1 MTVLERGPAGVG
13 PPGSFRA
20 QSTGGAAADS
30 AERDAQTR
38 ERRDERRTV
47 TVAFAAALAAFAPTA
62 AGATVVA
69 GGPGLLGALVGTL
82 LVLVLFGAGAALM
95 LWAGRRGP
103 SAMTSAA
110 AGGVGVRLMIYA
122 AVLTA
127 LDGTDLV
134 HRPSLAVATVV
145 TLIITLAGEFA
156 VLSRT
161 PSLFRLQVPPTAPTA
176 RPPAPDGDLGRSV
189 APVRPAAPD
198 GAQPT
203 TGGGSTDVSNDRS
216 TTS

>member
-1 MTVLERGPAGVG
+1 MTVATRGPAAAG
-13 PPGSFRA
+13 PPVPVRARGGSDTVQAR
-20 QSTGGAAADS
+20 Q
-30 AERDAQTR
+30 
-38 ERRDERRTV
+38 RRDEWRTV
-47 TVAFAAALAAFAPTA
+47 SVAVAAAGAAFVPTA
-62 AGATVVA
+62 AGAAMVA
-69 GGPGLLGALVGTL
+69 GGRGALGALVGTL

-103 SAMTSAA
+103 SSMTMAA
-110 AGGVGVRLMIYA
+110 AGGVAVRLMIYA

-145 TLIITLAGEFA
+145 TLIITLAGEIA

-176 RPPAPDGDLGRSV
+176 RPPTPPAQRHAS
-189 APVRPAAPD
+189 AAPAD
-198 GAQPT
+198 
-203 TGGGSTDVSNDRS
+203 TGSADRAPSTSSPATDARHDRS
-216 TTS
+216 ITS